1 MSFFRRYRTLL
12 IVLVFL
18 MAVLVLVSISARRP
32 ESSRGLERGVL
43 EILGPVQRGGMAVVR
58 FFDTLWDRYFN
69 LVGVQRENELL
80 KNQIRKLKSQE
91 RVWRRAVL
99 ENERLRRQLG
109 LRRRLTLPS
118 IAAEVI
124 ARDSST
130 WFKSII
136 INKGRRDGL
145 QVDLPVL
152 DAEGQL
158 GSVVGRVINLSPHYA
173 KVLLLI
179 DRHAAIDVIVQR
191 SGTRGLVVG
200 TGGQML
206 QLKYVTRNADIKP
219 GDVVVASG
227 SAGVFP
233 KGTLVGTVTEVRR
246 DSSGV
251 FREWE
256 VKPSVNFARLDEVT
270 IVSRPRPKFADSPP
284 PQRRTRRRRTP

>member
-1 MSFFRRYRTLL
+1 LNFFRRYRTPLIILFFLL
-12 IVLVFL
+12 T
-18 MAVLVLVSISARRP
+18 VLVLVSISARRP
-32 ESSRGLERGVL
+32 ESSRRLERGVL
-43 EILGPVQRGGMAVVR
+43 EVLGPVQRGGMAVVR
-58 FFDTLWDRYFN
+58 FFNTLWDRYFN

-80 KNQIRKLKSQE
+80 RKRIDKLQARQ

-109 LRRRLTLPS
+109 LRRRIGLPS

-145 QVDLPVL
+145 DLNLPVL
-152 DAEGQL
+152 DAQGEL
-158 GSVVGRVINLSPHYA
+158 GSVIGRVINLSPHFA

-179 DRHAAIDVIVQR
+179 DRHSAIDVIIQR

-200 TGGQML
+200 TGANL
-206 QLKYVTRNADIKP
+206 LRLKYVTRNADILP
-219 GDVVVASG
+219 GDVVIASG

-233 KGTLVGTVTEVRR
+233 KGTLVGRVKSVRR
-246 DSSGV
+246 DSTGV

-256 VKPSVNFARLDEVT
+256 VIPAVDFSRLDEVT
-270 IVSRPRPKFADSPP
+270 IVRRPTPEFKVAPAPK
-284 PQRRTRRRRTP
+284 RRIIRRRGR